1 MGATQTVKVDKDC
14 VLVFAVKAS
23 DVISVSNN
31 NSSTTNSEWTKA
43 IERRTIVCQRSG
55 DLVFEFGNQTAWFR
69 SVLVE
74 FEFELFFPLCPGLE
88 RPYCVLLQPGLLE
101 GNESIVLDCTSLS
114 VQEILSSGRRFWGFA
129 SELECQRKTG
139 RTIDF
144 TSEAELVNNLALEL
158 HQYLTVQPGSATTT
172 SKLQVVL
179 GTFIFDTLPL
189 SVCRQM
195 LELFFS
201 QPGREEIDTGRSYGK
216 SEEMLGKLLAGFPQ
230 AQVSTKVNPFPY
242 SGIRLDGENIQ
253 RQVRESFQALKLSKV
268 KILYLHQP
276 DSKTSLEITLEEMNR
291 LYAERACMFELGLS
305 NFSAWQVVL
314 IYHLCQQ
321 RGWVVPTV
329 YQGVYNVLARDVEPE
344 LFPALR
350 AHKIRFL
357 AYNPLAG
364 GLLTGK
370 HQDRLVPAP
379 KGSRFAKGNAIGDR
393 YLERYWHSSTFQ
405 ALHVLREACAKCHVG
420 MTDLAFRWLACHS
433 QLDASRGDGVVLG
446 ASSLAHLEDN
456 LRLVE
461 HAKPLPQLVLSAVN
475 EAWQVCRLDSPR
487 YFRN

>member
-1 MGATQTVKVDKDC
+1 MTTRRSFTIEAGMGATQTVKVEKDC
-14 VLVFAVKAS
+14 VLVFTIKAS
-23 DVISVSNN
+23 DTISVSNN
-31 NSSTTNSEWTKA
+31 NNTTTNSEWTKA
-43 IERRTIVCQRSG
+43 IECRTMLCQRNG

-74 FEFELFFPLCPGLE
+74 FEFDLFFPLCSGLE
-88 RPYCVLLQPGLLE
+88 RPYCVLVQPGVLE
-101 GNESIVLDCTSLS
+101 SDSILLDCRSLPIPK
-114 VQEILSSGRRFWGFA
+114 ILSSGRRFWGFT

-139 RTIDF
+139 RGIDF
-144 TSEAELVNNLALEL
+144 NSEAELVNNLALEL
-158 HQYLTVQPGSATTT
+158 HQYLTVQPTITTT
-172 SKLQVVL
+172 ASKLQVVL
-179 GTFIFDTLPL
+179 GTFIFDTMPL

-216 SEEMLGKLLAGFPQ
+216 SEEILGKLLFPFPQ

-242 SGIRLDGENIQ
+242 SGIRLDAENIK
-253 RQVRESFQALKLSKV
+253 RQVHESFQALKRTKV

-276 DSKTSLEITLEEMNR
+276 DSKTSLEITLEEINR
-291 LYAERACMFELGLS
+291 LYAEQACMFELGLS

-357 AYNPLAG
+357 SYNPLAG
-364 GLLTGK
+364 GLLTGR
-370 HQDRLVPAP
+370 HQNQTLPAP
-379 KGSRFAKGNAIGDR
+379 KGTRFTKGNAIGDR
-393 YLERYWHSSTFQ
+393 YLESGNDRLGISLVNMSFAFGCFQ
-405 ALHVLREACAKCHVG
+405 G
-420 MTDLAFRWLACHS
+420 
-433 QLDASRGDGVVLG
+433 
-446 ASSLAHLEDN
+446 
-456 LRLVE
+456 
-461 HAKPLPQLVLSAVN
+461 
-475 EAWQVCRLDSPR
+475 
-487 YFRN
+487 